1 MTQLNTHVH
10 ELKKVTN
17 LKEKRAGKKVTNLE
31 SVFICYFWTEVLSSS
46 TCIWNRPS
54 HSI

>member
-17 LKEKRAGKKVTNLE
+17 FKEKKSGKKSYKFGIGFHMLFLDR
-31 SVFICYFWTEVLSSS
+31 SFIQ
-46 TCIWNRPS
+46 
-54 HSI
+54 